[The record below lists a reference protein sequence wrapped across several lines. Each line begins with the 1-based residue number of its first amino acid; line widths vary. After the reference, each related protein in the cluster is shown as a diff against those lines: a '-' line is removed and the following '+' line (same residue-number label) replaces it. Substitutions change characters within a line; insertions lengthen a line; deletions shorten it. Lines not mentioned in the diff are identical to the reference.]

1 MVQEGVGLR
10 RIEASCWGP
19 PRSRLGKRIVNISTF
34 ISRHIPARVYRV
46 REPFFFHGVV
56 VVQTIRMIHKFTS

>member
-19 PRSRLGKRIVNISTF
+19 PRPRSRLGKRIVNISTF

-46 REPFFFHGVV
+46 REPFFFMGW
-56 VVQTIRMIHKFTS
+56 